1 MRFNRRYVLLAILI
15 LAIIVLFLP
24 IKTNYS
30 FDSTAKIMPVK
41 EWHLKRGQ
49 DDSYISELRNNKT
62 DVLSLVKGY
71 KFERGDISEI
81 ILLKDLVSGSY
92 SEPGDTLAYINS
104 YFIENELTKLQNAK
118 KIEQESMTVKL
129 AGEKQPLIDE
139 AVQRYNFAKQQKE
152 LEEKNFNRYRNL
164 YYDSIISTAEFEI
177 YENDYKLAEIN
188 LEIANSELISLKSG
202 AKNEEIEYTR
212 QKIDAIQREI
222 ETLERLKNEYYV
234 VCPIGGVVSYNS
246 ALEDIIS
253 ISDTSQY
260 VLKIPVKVNNIQ
272 YLDRI
277 SGIRFSIP
285 GYDDMVN
292 ASFIDLDE
300 NVSLFSNQQLVM
312 AKAIID
318 GGQFKLYPGMA
329 VQCTV
334 VCDKISIF
342 NFLARSI
349 QFQF

>member
-24 IKTNYS
+24 IKTDYS
-30 FDSTAKIMPVK
+30 FDSTAKILPVK
-41 EWHLKRGQ
+41 EWRLKRGQ

-81 ILLKDLVSGSY
+81 VLLKDMVSGSY

-104 YFIENELTKLQNAK
+104 YFIENEITKLHNLK
-118 KIEQESMTVKL
+118 KIEQENMVVKL
-129 AGEKQPLIDE
+129 SGEKQPLIDE
-139 AVQRYNFAKQQKE
+139 AVQRYNFARQQKE
-152 LEEKNFNRYRNL
+152 LEEKNFNRYKKL
-164 YYDSIISTAEFEI
+164 YSDSIISTAEFEI
-177 YENDYKLAEIN
+177 YENAFKLAEIN
-188 LEIANSELISLKSG
+188 LEIANSEMISLKSG

-212 QKIDAIQREI
+212 QKIEAFQREI
-222 ETLERLKNEYYV
+222 ETLERLKNEYFV
-234 VCPIGGVVSYNS
+234 TCPIGGVVSFNS
-246 ALEDIIS
+246 TIEDIIS
-253 ISDTSQY
+253 INDTSQY
-260 VLKIPVKVNNIQ
+260 VLMIPVKVNNVQ

-277 SGIRFSIP
+277 SGIKFSIP
-285 GYDDMVN
+285 GYDEMMS
-292 ASFIDLDE
+292 ASFISLDE
-300 NVSLFSNQQLVM
+300 KVNLFANQQLVM

-342 NFLARSI
+342 NFLTRSI